1 MLNLF
6 VPIWMVHVGFLSPL
20 RFGCHVW
27 VMFLYWCAQKKNNPH
42 CGRVTSPEVRLRGAG
57 GLRLAE
63 ARHARPAALGRGAAR
78 RPAGHGGAADPRL
91 STGARREWGWG
102 NQEIGI
108 FIIFIDIRCT
118 VWLQICGLIGSRS
131 WLWVKILYIYTFLGW
146 QGMGL

>member
-6 VPIWMVHVGFLSPL
+6 VPIWMVHVGVLTPL
-20 RFGCHVW
+20 RFGCCHVW
-27 VMFLYWCAQKKNNPH
+27 VMFLLMCTRKNNPH
-42 CGRVTSPEVRLRGAG
+42 WRVTFPEVHLRGAG

-63 ARHARPAALGRGAAR
+63 ARHARPAALGGGAAQ

-102 NQEIGI
+102 NHEIG
-108 FIIFIDIRCT
+108 IFIDIRCT
-118 VWLQICGLIGSRS
+118 VWLHFF
-131 WLWVKILYIYTFLGW
+131 WVDRKSIVVMSQNTVYTFLGW